1 MSLFLSRAS
10 LPRLAG
16 VPAVA
21 LVGTL
26 LTALAC
32 DNPQP
37 LAPSVSH
44 EPLIAQFAQAPADGN
59 GSKQILA
66 LDFTFPVDC
75 GAETITGH
83 ALGWIQIRTF
93 GRPDTRNVEVLVVN
107 LLFTM
112 TNSAGATF
120 VWREVGI
127 DHFTIDQDG
136 ALLRAVIGR
145 GGGEFGII
153 GRLVINQDTGLLE
166 FVAGNDV
173 GNAFVNACAEL
184 T

>member
-1 MSLFLSRAS
+1 MN
-10 LPRLAG
+10 PRIFALA
-16 VPAVA
+16 V
-21 LVGTL
+21 VGTL
-26 LTALAC
+26 FVASSC

-37 LAPSVSH
+37 LAPSVPH
-44 EPLIAQFAQAPADGN
+44 EPLFAQAPADGN

-127 DHFTIDQDG
+127 DHFTIDKNGDLLH
-136 ALLRAVIGR
+136 ALNGRA
-145 GGGEFGII
+145 GGFGII
-153 GRLVINQDTGLLE
+153 GRLVINEDTGLLE
-166 FVAGNDV
+166 FVAGNNV
-173 GNAFVNACAEL
+173 GNVFVNACAEL

>member
-1 MSLFLSRAS
+1 MS
-10 LPRLAG
+10 PRIS
-16 VPAVA
+16 AVA
-21 LVGTL
+21 VVGTL
-26 LTALAC
+26 FITLAC
-32 DNPQP
+32 ESPQP

-44 EPLIAQFAQAPADGN
+44 EPLVARFAQAPADGN

-66 LDFTFPVDC
+66 LDFPFPVDC

-83 ALGWIQIRTF
+83 GLGWIQIRTF

-107 LLFTM
+107 LVFTM

-127 DHFTIDQDG
+127 DHLTIDQNGDLLH
-136 ALLRAVIGR
+136 ALNGRA
-145 GGGEFGII
+145 GGFGII
-153 GRLVINQDTGLLE
+153 GRIVINEDGLIE

-173 GNAFVNACAEL
+173 GNAFVNACAAL